1 MVIGFDAKRAFRN
14 NTGLGNYS
22 RMVICGLAQ
31 AHSEVR
37 CFLYSPS
44 VDGEYQKFFSSYA
57 NVSTRKPSGI
67 DRFFPNLWRRWGV
80 TFHLRG
86 DDIDLFHGL
95 SHELPHGIPHSIKK
109 VVTMHDLIVWRYPQY
124 YKAFD
129 RVVHRVKQRHACRI
143 ADVVVAISE
152 QTKQDLMRF
161 LKVPESKIRVLYQ
174 SCDQQFWQ
182 PVKESDIAYVREQ
195 YSLPEKYII
204 CVGTVEDRKNQKN
217 VVKAFA
223 ELPEDVHLVI
233 VGRSHKIYGVEVK
246 AEARSL
252 HVSDRVHYIDD
263 ADFADF
269 PAMYAG
275 AIASVY
281 ASKFEG
287 FGIPILESLCTD
299 TPVVTSNVSS
309 MPEAGGDAALYAAP
323 DNPHEIA
330 QQLLRLINDPAL
342 RQECVEK
349 GRIQREKF
357 SQERIVADFY
367 NLYASLLPDKLGEDD
382 M

>member
-22 RMVICGLAQ
+22 RMVICGLSQ

-37 CFLYSPS
+37 SFLYSPS
-44 VDGEYQKFFSSYA
+44 VDGEYQKFFSCYA

-67 DRFFPNLWRRWGV
+67 DRLFPNLWRRWGV
-80 TFHLRG
+80 TFHLKS
-86 DDIDLFHGL
+86 DEIDLFHGL
-95 SHELPHGIPHSIKK
+95 SHELPHGIPRSIKK

-129 RVVHRVKQRHACRI
+129 RFVHRLKQRHACRI
-143 ADVVVAISE
+143 ADIVVAISE
-152 QTKQDLMRF
+152 QTKQDLIKF
-161 LKVPESKIRVLYQ
+161 LHVPESKIRVLYQ
-174 SCDQQFWQ
+174 SCDQQFWE
-182 PVKESDIAYVREQ
+182 PVKEADIEYVREQ

-204 CVGTVEDRKNQKN
+204 CVGTVEDRKNQKA

-246 AEARSL
+246 AEARSQK
-252 HVSDRVHYIDD
+252 VADRVHYITD
-263 ADFADF
+263 AEFADF
-269 PAMYAG
+269 PALYAG
-275 AIASVY
+275 AVASVY

-287 FGIPILESLCTD
+287 FGIPIIESMCCG

-309 MPEAGGDAALYAAP
+309 MPEAGGDAALYASP

-330 QQLLRLINDPAL
+330 QQLQRLLDDPAL

-349 GRIQREKF
+349 GRKHIEKF
-357 SQERIVADFY
+357 SHENIVNDFY
-367 NLYASLLPDKLGEDD
+367 NLYCSLLPDLVSSED
-382 M
+382 